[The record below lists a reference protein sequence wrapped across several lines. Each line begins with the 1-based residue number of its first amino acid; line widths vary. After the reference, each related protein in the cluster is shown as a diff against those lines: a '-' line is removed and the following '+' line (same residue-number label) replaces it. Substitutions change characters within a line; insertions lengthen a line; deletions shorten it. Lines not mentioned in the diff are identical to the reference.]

1 MEAPESQA
9 VKAAILGS
17 APERQE
23 ELEKLWEEH
32 SPQINQA
39 SDKEGFTLEAGS
51 FGLILFD
58 HKTMCKLWLFGFSTQ
73 RAFNLF
79 LPYLYLS
86 QITENSFNPHVLIEE
101 DSKSSHALRI
111 HEIIKAI
118 RALKEVS
125 SIEDINWPSSVPKP
139 YSGKPSDL
147 NGSMAFDLLCM
158 VAAYCFLHEFRH
170 VQIRN
175 EGKDL
180 DVHEEE
186 FECDSYAR
194 DFLLGKID
202 EYSNATGYDKALL
215 INKRSMAMALA
226 SVLLYVITPELCW
239 SGSSTH
245 PAISKRIKNITS
257 ALEVEDDDYFWT
269 YLSCALISVI
279 RIDDIEIQDTVV
291 VDQKGYALFLIQSI
305 ENHLQV
311 KARGRSKLRYCL
323 KR

>member
-51 FGLILFD
+51 FELILFD

-86 QITENSFNPHVLIEE
+86 QITKNSFNPHALIEE

-125 SIEDINWPSSVPKP
+125 SLEDINWPSSVPKP

>member
-1 MEAPESQA
+1 MEASESQA
-9 VKAAILGS
+9 VKAAIVGS
-17 APERQE
+17 APERRE

-32 SPQINQA
+32 SPQVNQA

-58 HKTMCKLWLFGFSTQ
+58 YKTMCNLWLFGFSTQ
-73 RAFNLF
+73 EAFNLF

-86 QITENSFNPHVLIEE
+86 QITKIPFNPHILTED

-111 HEIIKAI
+111 DEIIRAI
-118 RALKEVS
+118 RALKEAG
-125 SIEDINWPSSVPKP
+125 SIENINWPSSVPKP
-139 YSGKPSDL
+139 DSGKPSDL

-175 EGKDL
+175 EGKVL
-180 DVHEEE
+180 DIHEEE

-202 EYSNATGYDKALL
+202 EYSNTTGYDKDLL

-226 SVLLYVITPELCW
+226 SVLLYVVTPEAYW
-239 SGSSTH
+239 NGSLTH
-245 PAISKRIKNITS
+245 PAISERIKNISS
-257 ALEVEDDDYFWT
+257 ALEVKDDDYFWT
-269 YLSCALISVI
+269 YLSCALISVV
-279 RIDDIEIQDTVV
+279 RIDGIKIQNMVI
-291 VDQKGYALFLIQSI
+291 VDQKSYALFLIQSI
-305 ENHLQV
+305 EKHLKSQST
-311 KARGRSKLRYCL
+311 RTQ
-323 KR
+323 